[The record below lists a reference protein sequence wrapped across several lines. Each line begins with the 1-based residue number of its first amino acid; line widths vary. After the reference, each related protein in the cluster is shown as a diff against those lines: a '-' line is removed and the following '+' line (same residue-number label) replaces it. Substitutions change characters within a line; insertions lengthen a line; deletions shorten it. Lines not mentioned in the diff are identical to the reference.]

1 MVTKGG
7 TMNKLRKLR
16 QCKNLSIKEVAE
28 KLGLTRNA
36 ISQYENGR
44 RTPSIKI
51 MQNLSEVLDV
61 DLQTIVKCFT
71 KDNKEE
77 E

>member
-1 MVTKGG
+1 
-7 TMNKLRKLR
+7 MNKLRKLR

>member
-1 MVTKGG
+1 
-7 TMNKLRKLR
+7 MNKLRKLR
-16 QCKNLSIKEVAE
+16 QGKNLSIKEVAE

-51 MQNLSEVLDV
+51 MQNLSEVFDV

>member
-1 MVTKGG
+1 
-7 TMNKLRKLR
+7 MNLKEILKLKDFTFTEFAKKL
-16 QCKNLSIKEVAE
+16 NLSIA
-28 KLGLTRNA
+28 T
-36 ISQYENGR
+36 ISYYNSLK
-44 RTPSIKI
+44 RTPKLMT
-51 MQNLSEVLDV
+51 MQKMSDILEV